1 MAVLFSEIAFCAF
14 IFILQSS
21 IISLARKAHKSPQ
34 CLNCGAVLRGK
45 YCHDCGQDNL
55 DHQESVWHL
64 FKHFFED
71 LTHYDG
77 KLWKTAKPLLV
88 KPGFLTMEYLRG
100 RRASYLNPVRM
111 FIFLNFL
118 FFLLWFSMPESHKS
132 DTGPAAK
139 NESTALNFNVD
150 DEAEPAK
157 AQVIDSAGI
166 DSIVKVKLGKT
177 NLGLPV
183 SGYKSIEDYDSIQN
197 RMAENKR
204 DGYIKGK
211 LMRHIILTNDEAK
224 KNPEFFKDKFLETF
238 RHNLPKLNFLFLIL
252 CSCILYLVYY
262 RRRLFMVNHAFFSIH
277 LASTFLLL
285 STLMFLVSYIP
296 HGIWLAFAIFL
307 YGNYYFYRALRN
319 VYQQPRW
326 KTILKFF
333 IINFFLAF
341 TMLAGLSVTLFYSL
355 LK

>member
-1 MAVLFSEIAFCAF
+1 M
-14 IFILQSS
+14 
-21 IISLARKAHKSPQ
+21 ARKAHKSPK
-34 CLNCGAVLRGK
+34 CLNCGTVLQGK
-45 YCHDCGQDNL
+45 YCYDCGQDNL

-88 KPGFLTMEYLRG
+88 KPGFLTMEYLHG

-111 FIFLNFL
+111 FIFLNFF
-118 FFLLWFSMPESHKS
+118 FFLLWFSMPEIYKP
-132 DTGPAAK
+132 DTDSADKDLPA
-139 NESTALNFNVD
+139 SLNFTVNN
-150 DEAEPAK
+150 EGHSK
-157 AQVIDSAGI
+157 AMAMDSAKV
-166 DSIVKVKLGKT
+166 DSIVKVKMGKA
-177 NLGLPV
+177 NIGLPIA
-183 SGYKSIEDYDSIQN
+183 GYKSIEEYDSIQN
-197 RMAENKR
+197 RMPESKR
-204 DGYIKGK
+204 EGYIAQKI
-211 LMRHIILTNDEAK
+211 RHRIILTNEEAK

-238 RHNLPKLNFLFLIL
+238 RHNLPKLNFLFLVL

-262 RRRLFMVNHAFFSIH
+262 RRRLYMVNHAFFSIH

-296 HGIWLAFAIFL
+296 HGEWMALVVFL

-319 VYQQPRW
+319 VYQQPRG
-326 KTILKFF
+326 KTIIKFF
-333 IINFFLAF
+333 IINLFLAL
-341 TMLAGLSVTLFYSL
+341 TMLTSLSLTLFYSL